1 MTFSESVFEI
11 DPAIEISRISTFIK
25 QMTFKNFKGRGAVI
39 GLSGGIDSAVVSE
52 LCVHALGKDKV
63 LGLFL
68 PEKESNPISLEYG
81 LKQAEKMGIEA
92 IKVDITEYLESL
104 KVYERRNEVIK
115 NIFPEFDDSYKFH
128 ITLPQNLLE
137 KNRLNYHIITIEDK
151 NGKQQEK
158 RISGVNWLEISAC
171 QNMKQRVRMMQLFY
185 YADKNN
191 YLVAG
196 TTNKTE
202 VIQGFYVKFGDG
214 GVDIEPMAHLYKTAV
229 YELAK
234 TLGVVGEIINRP
246 PSPDTYSLA
255 VTDKEFYFCLDYK
268 LLDLLLYA
276 YENNVP
282 RDQIAN
288 RLDLKDEQIE
298 RVFKDFKAK
307 ERASWHLREM
317 PPTINGEGKRR

>member
-1 MTFSESVFEI
+1 
-11 DPAIEISRISTFIK
+11 
-25 QMTFKNFKGRGAVI
+25 
-39 GLSGGIDSAVVSE
+39 
-52 LCVHALGKDKV
+52 
-63 LGLFL
+63 
-68 PEKESNPISLEYG
+68 
-81 LKQAEKMGIEA
+81 
-92 IKVDITEYLESL
+92 
-104 KVYERRNEVIK
+104 
-115 NIFPEFDDSYKFH
+115 
-128 ITLPQNLLE
+128 
-137 KNRLNYHIITIEDK
+137 
-151 NGKQQEK
+151 
-158 RISGVNWLEISAC
+158 
-171 QNMKQRVRMMQLFY
+171 VRMMQLFY

-191 YLVAG
+191 YIVAG

-234 TLGVVGEIINRP
+234 NLGVVDEIINRP
-246 PSPDTYSLA
+246 PSPDTYSLP

-288 RLDLKDEQIE
+288 TLALKDEQIE

-317 PPTINGEGKRR
+317 PPTIDGEGKRR